1 MTSTNRVLIF
11 AGGDII
17 PDFKEH
23 IQEGD
28 YIIGADYG
36 AYFLIEHGIIP
47 DTAIGDFD
55 SITPQHLEE
64 LKKICPEVIAVD
76 AIDKDLTDAE
86 LAFDIALNRQPDQII
101 MFGVLGSR
109 LDHSMANIQMMLRAL
124 QHQIASSIWDTT
136 NYITL
141 TGSTAVVEKRN
152 FDYVSLLPLTP
163 EVTGITLEGF
173 LYKLENASLR
183 MGQSLGISN
192 KLVQNEGTIQIESG
206 LLLIIQSKD

>member
-17 PDFKEH
+17 PDFKQH

-28 YIIGADYG
+28 YLIGADYG

-55 SITPQHLEE
+55 SITPQQLEE
-64 LKKICPEVIAVD
+64 LQNVCREVVVVD
-76 AIDKDLTDAE
+76 PLDKDLTDAE
-86 LAFDIALNRQPDQII
+86 LAFDIALNRQPEQIV

-124 QHQIASSIWDTT
+124 QHQISSSIWDK
-136 NYITL
+136 NNFITL
-141 TGSTAVVEKRN
+141 TGSSALVQRRQFT
-152 FDYVSLLPLTP
+152 YVSLLPLTP

-192 KLVQNEGTIQIESG
+192 KLEKEEGTIQIESG